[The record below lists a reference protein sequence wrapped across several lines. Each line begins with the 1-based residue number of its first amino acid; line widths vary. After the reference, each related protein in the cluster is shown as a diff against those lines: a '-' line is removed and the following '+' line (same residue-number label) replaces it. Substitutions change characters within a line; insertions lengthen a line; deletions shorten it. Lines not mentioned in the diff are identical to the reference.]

1 MQSADKVLNFKPS
14 FSVCSEL
21 IEQDILNKQADD
33 ELLHFQKNKTFLYK
47 HPLAAQKK
55 FEQDSIESLRQL
67 KTSNPLQFI
76 NEITNISQNIRRIES
91 QIRKKKYRD
100 DEMLQ
105 SWEENLMRAKM
116 KREILTNMIK

>member
-14 FSVCSEL
+14 YSACLEL
-21 IEQDILNKQADD
+21 VEQDILNKLADD

-47 HPLAAQKK
+47 HPVAAQKK
-55 FEQDSIESLRQL
+55 FEQDSIEDLRKL

-76 NEITNISQNIRRIES
+76 NEITNINQNIRRIES

-100 DEMLQ
+100 DDTLR
-105 SWEENLMRAKM
+105 SWEENLMRAKL
-116 KREILTNMIK
+116 KREILTEMIK